1 MEPIEAQRRL
11 AVARASDELWHGEMT
26 RAEFLRVCARAG
38 LAVAGLALTRPRRA
52 AAATPPTAEQILA
65 TAGPNSAI
73 EPSSDQ
79 HRFLKDVGRT
89 FAGRTVRVVTED
101 TPPSVA
107 TREIMRQEFLP
118 ITGIDVV
125 WELQPLHRIL
135 AMISADTAMKAGA
148 TDVFY
153 LDQAWVGRF
162 VDDTVPVKDLLAKRD
177 LAYPAY
183 DFDDILP
190 PLVEQLASYKG
201 RVAGIPYDIPI
212 HVVLYR
218 RDIFDRLGL
227 EPPRTVPEYLSVV
240 QTIHREMQPHV
251 YGTTAMWKAGHYSHL
266 IDACTWLWSHGGSF
280 FGPNGEPAINDEQAV
295 AGMEFMLELG
305 KYVPPEAIT
314 WDWTGETL
322 SFAQGRAGLYINA
335 GEWFSVFDDPAQ
347 SKVVGLVEA
356 APCPAELALRPKSAC
371 SFDET
376 PGFSRQGGSYLGLSK
391 YGRNP
396 DASWILLQWATSAD
410 TTTRASLLGGS
421 ASPVRRSNFDDP
433 RIKARATVGV
443 GTTRHF
449 AVTLDAI
456 NNRMGTEPR
465 LPAWPSLAVDQFAVE
480 LGRMTTGQQDV
491 RTTLDNMAAQARQA
505 VMLDASRAE

>member
-1 MEPIEAQRRL
+1 
-11 AVARASDELWHGEMT
+11 
-26 RAEFLRVCARAG
+26 
-38 LAVAGLALTRPRRA
+38 
-52 AAATPPTAEQILA
+52 
-65 TAGPNSAI
+65 
-73 EPSSDQ
+73 
-79 HRFLKDVGRT
+79 
-89 FAGRTVRVVTED
+89 
-101 TPPSVA
+101 
-107 TREIMRQEFLP
+107 
-118 ITGIDVV
+118 
-125 WELQPLHRIL
+125 
-135 AMISADTAMKAGA
+135 
-148 TDVFY
+148 
-153 LDQAWVGRF
+153 
-162 VDDTVPVKDLLAKRD
+162 
-177 LAYPAY
+177 
-183 DFDDILP
+183 
-190 PLVEQLASYKG
+190 
-201 RVAGIPYDIPI
+201 
-212 HVVLYR
+212 
-218 RDIFDRLGL
+218 
-227 EPPRTVPEYLSVV
+227 V
-240 QTIHREMQPHV
+240 Q
-251 YGTTAMWKAGHYSHL
+251 
-266 IDACTWLWSHGGSF
+266 
-280 FGPNGEPAINDEQAV
+280 
-295 AGMEFMLELG
+295 
-305 KYVPPEAIT
+305 PEAIT

-335 GEWFSVFDDPAQ
+335 GEWFAVFDDPAQ